1 MLKFIGGD
9 DDLKIYLH
17 VSDLFG
23 ENSWFVVLKPFLFV
37 VDPGRGSKAAMEE
50 LKEIVNVESVELV
63 LTHGHVDHVYDLIA
77 LQPDK
82 VYLHQSEKQV
92 LLEPSY
98 SLFDQ
103 FGINTA
109 CFAQIHFSDPS
120 ELGKAWK
127 VIHTP
132 GHTPG
137 SCSYLLRDD
146 YLFTGDTVFAD
157 SIGRTDL
164 PGGDWQAMASSVARL
179 TKLFREKPDL
189 LILPGHGPITTAK
202 YILQENPFFI
212 R

>member
-17 VSDLFG
+17 VSALFG
-23 ENSWFVVLKPFLFV
+23 ENTWFVVLPPLLFV
-37 VDPGRGSKAAMEE
+37 VDPGCGSKAAMEE
-50 LKEIVNVESVELV
+50 LKEIVNVESVELL

-77 LQPDK
+77 LHSDK

-109 CFAQIHFSDPS
+109 CFARIHFSDPS
-120 ELGKAWK
+120 KLGKAWE

-157 SIGRTDL
+157 SVGRTDL

-179 TKLFREKPDL
+179 AKLFREKPDL
-189 LILPGHGPITTAK
+189 LILPGHGPITTAR
-202 YILQENPFFI
+202 YILQKNPFFT
-212 R
+212 

>member
-17 VSDLFG
+17 ISDLFG
-23 ENSWFVVLKPFLFV
+23 ENSWMVVLKPSLFV
-37 VDPGRGSKAAMEE
+37 IDPGRGSKVALEE
-50 LKEIVNVESVELV
+50 LREIVSVESVELV

-77 LQPDK
+77 LRPDK

-92 LLEPSY
+92 LFEPSY

-103 FGINTA
+103 FGINA
-109 CFAQIHFSDPS
+109 KCFAQIHFADPD
-120 ELGKAWK
+120 ELGKDWK

-137 SCSYLLRDD
+137 SCCYLLRDD

-164 PGGDWQAMASSVARL
+164 PGGNWQPMESSVALL
-179 TKLFREKPDL
+179 TELFREKPDL
-189 LILPGHGPITTAK
+189 LILPGHGPVATAR
-202 YILQENPFFI
+202 YILQENPFFT
-212 R
+212 